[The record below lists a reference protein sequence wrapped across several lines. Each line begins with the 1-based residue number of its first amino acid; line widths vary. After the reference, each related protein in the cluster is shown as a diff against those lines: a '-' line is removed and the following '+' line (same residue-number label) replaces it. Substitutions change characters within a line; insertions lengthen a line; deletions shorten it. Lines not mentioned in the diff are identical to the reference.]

1 MIFIPLC
8 VSFPESGDTDG
19 RWLSLPCGSKDLGW
33 LLVHVPRRGSLGPAN
48 GCASLC
54 VLGVR
59 WPLDA
64 QAFSFVFPV
73 LVGCGHGVL
82 PSCVHSIKIY

>member
-1 MIFIPLC
+1 MIFILLC

-19 RWLSLPCGSKDLGW
+19 RWLSLPCGSEDLGW
-33 LLVHVPRRGSLGPAN
+33 LLVHVPRQGSPGPAN

-59 WPLDA
+59 WLLDA

-82 PSCVHSIKIY
+82 PTHPL